1 MRALGAQEAASS
13 GLLSVVRRLL
23 REVSDLSSY
32 AQATQRISEP
42 ARRIRSAIKAARD
55 PLALVTGKI
64 PEALGLAAIAPSA
77 VGNESGA
84 VLEERLRH
92 ALTEL
97 GTADHELDAW
107 IVSQLARVFGYQE
120 GNLTWAGSLISRA
133 QALQLESIP
142 MVARP
147 LVLAL
152 GALATPTEASLALAA
167 GSATVGKNPRNW
179 TDGDCTAFALRVSEL
194 GRSIM
199 AAEALAL
206 AQGRLSN
213 QAGADLVRIGLL
225 DSSGNESQVYL
236 RKGADGLP
244 KEARSRIDAV
254 LSELGPLVRDEA
266 ALYLLRALVRL
277 NDTTTKENS

>member
-1 MRALGAQEAASS
+1 M
-13 GLLSVVRRLL
+13 
-23 REVSDLSSY
+23 
-32 AQATQRISEP
+32 
-42 ARRIRSAIKAARD
+42 
-55 PLALVTGKI
+55 
-64 PEALGLAAIAPSA
+64 
-77 VGNESGA
+77 
-84 VLEERLRH
+84 
-92 ALTEL
+92 
-97 GTADHELDAW
+97 
-107 IVSQLARVFGYQE
+107 FGYQE

-167 GSATVGKNPRNW
+167 GSATVGKNPRSW

-213 QAGADLVRIGLL
+213 QSGADLVRIGLL

>member
-1 MRALGAQEAASS
+1 MRALGAQEATSS

-32 AQATQRISEP
+32 AQATQRISDP
-42 ARRIRSAIKAARD
+42 ARRLRSAIKAARD
-55 PLALVTGKI
+55 PLALVTAKI

-77 VGNESGA
+77 EGDESS
-84 VLEERLRH
+84 VELEARLRG
-92 ALTEL
+92 ALAEL
-97 GTADHELDAW
+97 STADHELDAW
-107 IVSQLARVFGYQE
+107 IVTQLARVFGYPE
-120 GNLTWAGSLISRA
+120 GNLAWAGSLIGRA
-133 QALQLESIP
+133 QALQIESIP

-152 GALATPTEASLALAA
+152 GALTAPTEAALALAV
-167 GSATVGKNPRNW
+167 GSATVGKNPRSW

-194 GRSIM
+194 GRSTM

-206 AQGRLSN
+206 AQGRLAN
-213 QAGADLVRIGLL
+213 QSGEELVRIGLL

-236 RKGADGLP
+236 RKGKDGLTDV
-244 KEARSRIDAV
+244 ARLRIDAV
-254 LSELGPLVRDEA
+254 LSELGPFDRDEA

-277 NDTTTKENS
+277 SDTST